1 MQTFDQFLSQL
12 IVSVSNSPA
21 IKVRNELKKIVGM
34 SRFATKNY
42 PDGEYIKIVLDDH
55 SLMLIVIGE
64 KEIYYTDMPLG
75 KIESISDDMVATADK
90 LNFQGKDYEVVNQN
104 DYQFVLQKYV
114 GGINDIEGE
123 CIFSDFVPTDGS
135 KAMLSLGIISATNER
150 ADVYCELIKL
160 DEIEL

>member
-1 MQTFDQFLSQL
+1 MDFVKLVEK
-12 IVSVSNSPA
+12 IISPNFSKSMK
-21 IKVRNELKKIVGM
+21 IKGMGKNIIGM

-42 PDGEYIKIVLDDH
+42 PDGEYIKIVFEDH

-64 KEIYYTDMPLG
+64 KEIYYTDKSLG
-75 KIESISDDMVATADK
+75 KIESISDDMVTTTDK
-90 LNFQGKDYEVVNQN
+90 LNFQSKDYEVVNQN
-104 DYQFVLQKYV
+104 DYQFVLQKYI
-114 GGINDIEGE
+114 GGISDIEGE

-150 ADVYCELIKL
+150 ADVYCEPINL